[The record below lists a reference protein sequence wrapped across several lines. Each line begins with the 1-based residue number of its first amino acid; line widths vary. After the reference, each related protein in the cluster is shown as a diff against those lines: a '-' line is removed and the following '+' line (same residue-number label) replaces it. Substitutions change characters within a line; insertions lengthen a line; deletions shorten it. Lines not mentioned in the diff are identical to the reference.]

1 MSKCLTIQL
10 PLSELSESFMM
21 KMDEIVRAN
30 AEQNEN
36 RNCQLK
42 FMILDYEEETA
53 LEMPSK
59 SLRINPSNEFLE
71 GITHV
76 LGVRYKL
83 N

>member
-10 PLSELSESFMM
+10 PLTELSEGFME
-21 KMDEIVRAN
+21 KIDEIVKTN
-30 AEQNEN
+30 SEQNPV

-42 FMILDYEEETA
+42 FMIMDYDEETT

-59 SLRINPSNEFLE
+59 TLKISPSNEFLE
-71 GITHV
+71 DISK
-76 LGVRYKL
+76 LIGVRYKL